1 MFSVFFSHLKYTKTY
16 VHLYTSN
23 IYDCGH
29 GIVVSKDVIVFEL
42 SWQ

>member
-23 IYDCGH
+23 IYDRGH